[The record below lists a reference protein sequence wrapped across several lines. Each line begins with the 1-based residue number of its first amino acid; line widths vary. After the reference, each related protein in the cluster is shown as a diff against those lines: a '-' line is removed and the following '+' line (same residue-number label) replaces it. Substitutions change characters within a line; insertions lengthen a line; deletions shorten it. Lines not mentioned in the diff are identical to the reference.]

1 MSNNKLIFKKYFSRK
16 TRKSS
21 IYLQSPTLEVDTGIL
36 GQGQPRHVGDLSSKI
51 VLQDETSF

>member
-1 MSNNKLIFKKYFSRK
+1 MSNNKLIFKKCFSRK

-21 IYLQSPTLEVDTGIL
+21 IYPQSPTLEVDTGIL
-36 GQGQPRHVGDLSSKI
+36 GQGQPRHADLSSKT